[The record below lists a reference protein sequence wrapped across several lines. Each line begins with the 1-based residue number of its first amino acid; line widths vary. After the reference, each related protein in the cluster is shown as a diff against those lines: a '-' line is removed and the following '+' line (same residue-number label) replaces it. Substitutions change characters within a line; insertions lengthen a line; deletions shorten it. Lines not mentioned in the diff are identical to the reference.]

1 MKKTMLLLV
10 CVIGLTLLPFF
21 IPHAGDYSG
30 SDNQAQQ
37 AIAQL
42 DPNYKP
48 WFAPIFEPASSEIES
63 LLFTLQGSIGS
74 AIVFYILG
82 YYRGKRAAHAAH

>member
-1 MKKTMLLLV
+1 MKKTTLLLI
-10 CVIGLTLLPFF
+10 CVIGLTLLLFF

-42 DPNYKP
+42 APNYKP
-48 WFAPIFEPASSEIES
+48 WFAPVFEPASSEIES

-82 YYRGKRAAHAAH
+82 YYRGKRAAHADH